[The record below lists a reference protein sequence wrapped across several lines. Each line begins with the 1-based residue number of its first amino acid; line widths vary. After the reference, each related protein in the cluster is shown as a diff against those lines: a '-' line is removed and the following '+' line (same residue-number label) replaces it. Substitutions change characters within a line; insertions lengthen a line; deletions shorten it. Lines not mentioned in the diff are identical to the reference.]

1 MLFYLCLAAQVSNE
15 NADPITLNV
24 YSHNIDILR
33 GRDGR
38 DGLPGV
44 KGEKGEKGEPGPSAG
59 GVTFTRWGK
68 STCPNTSKTELV
80 YEGLAAGG
88 SYGNS
93 GGGAN
98 YVCVTKSPE
107 YLSSSTSPYFS
118 YLQGAAYKSVISRP
132 SLDDQNVPCAV
143 CYSSIRLTKLMIPG
157 KRTCPSSWTKEYSGY
172 LMADFYDHK
181 HNSVYE
187 CIDEEMDGISNNG
200 SATSKGARMYHV
212 IVSCG
217 SGHGLP
223 CPPYEQN
230 KSLTCVV
237 CTK

>member
-1 MLFYLCLAAQVSNE
+1 
-15 NADPITLNV
+15 
-24 YSHNIDILR
+24 
-33 GRDGR
+33 
-38 DGLPGV
+38 
-44 KGEKGEKGEPGPSAG
+44 
-59 GVTFTRWGK
+59 
-68 STCPNTSKTELV
+68 
-80 YEGLAAGG
+80 
-88 SYGNS
+88 
-93 GGGAN
+93 
-98 YVCVTKSPE
+98 
-107 YLSSSTSPYFS
+107 
-118 YLQGAAYKSVISRP
+118 
-132 SLDDQNVPCAV
+132 
-143 CYSSIRLTKLMIPG
+143 MIPG

-237 CTK
+237 CTKWALLPDNNYNFLWQSLYKFHVKFFFF